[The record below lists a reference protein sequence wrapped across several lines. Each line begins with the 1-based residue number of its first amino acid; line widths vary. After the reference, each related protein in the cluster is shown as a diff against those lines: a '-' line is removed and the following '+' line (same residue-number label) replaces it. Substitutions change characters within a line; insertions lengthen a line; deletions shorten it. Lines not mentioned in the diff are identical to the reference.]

1 LTDLLFKI
9 FDNSNRIS
17 RVDNLVLWEG
27 SLNVVHIII
36 FLCTRLK
43 FKNGSAC
50 FGDQCSLFSHFVEL
64 FLEKRGFSLKE
75 TNLAKLYHFC
85 KIKNWNKK
93 TTGLVISFYNCQ
105 LTIIYNHLENQN
117 LISHLSS
124 DFRHSQINYIKYL
137 RPFADAYNSGFHDL
151 DSVHVSIQVEIPK
164 KNLWK
169 FVITFPFLG
178 WIF

>member
-1 LTDLLFKI
+1 MRRK
-9 FDNSNRIS
+9 SKC
-17 RVDNLVLWEG
+17 G
-27 SLNVVHIII
+27 SYYYLPLYKV
-36 FLCTRLK
+36 K

-93 TTGLVISFYNCQ
+93 TTGLLISFYNCQ

-124 DFRHSQINYIKYL
+124 DFRHSQINYIGYL
-137 RPFADAYNSGFHDL
+137 QPFADAYNSGFQDL

-164 KNLWK
+164 KIFVNL
-169 FVITFPFLG
+169 
-178 WIF
+178 